1 MKRWK
6 KFIAMGLAVS
16 MIVPSC
22 IPQTLWAS
30 EFSTGSVESAAD
42 VFEDGAGYETGSES
56 GNKISDENNSGDEFG
71 TGELKDQ
78 EPEQSE
84 TEDSV
89 NAGQSAEGYN
99 ILLYSDGKLEKT
111 YVIPYA
117 DADNAKVP
125 EALKGKTGYIFKE
138 WNTKEDGTGETYK
151 PGDSIKKLLETAD
164 MAMQAQET
172 SERTE
177 AGEEIK
183 PEKDVMQEENDVA
196 QTDSASWEEKND
208 KAEMQISD
216 TENDGTS
223 PDIST
228 DKAIAAGDTTAITLY
243 AIWEKAS
250 EYKITYKLNKGK
262 NNTANPKTYTSEDEI
277 KFKKPTRSGYH
288 FVGWYTDS
296 KYKNQISVIEKGS
309 EGSLTLYAKWT
320 KEISPSA
327 KAASLDYVKGTKANT
342 ITVSATVSNYV
353 KSSDGYYYLVYVDSN
368 SGKVKKTVGKVKK
381 PEKAKGKITFKL
393 NISRHPEYAQ
403 GKFAIGIKKSKSAYS
418 VISPKSYVSNPEKLS
433 TNTAAYF
440 VPGTKKGIQATD
452 INELTDTKS
461 KTVFFNL
468 YISDLMRKDSGVETY
483 KYNGKTYHFNG
494 LYGYVYLVQQCNAK
508 GIQVTAQIS
517 IDRNASTQSFITG
530 NSPYAETAYYGWN
543 TDNSTTRQ
551 TMEAMF
557 AYLGEKFGKNNCYIS
572 NWILGNE
579 VNSASGYYYVG
590 NVSFSKF
597 ISMYSEAFRCLYNA
611 VKSSRG
617 SSKVFICLDNCWNQK
632 NAFTICYSARST
644 LESFA
649 AKISDMQKDVNWN
662 LAYHAYNQPLSD
674 SQFWSG
680 ANASMFTSD
689 ANTTT
694 FITMRNIQ
702 TLTDYVKNRFG
713 SNTRIILSEQGF
725 SSTYGGQA
733 NQAAAIALAYYKAA
747 CNPMIDAFIIRSYKD
762 EAHEVAQGLAMGL
775 KDANG
780 KKKTAYNVFK
790 NMDSSNSLKYTEKV
804 LKSQVGNWKSLVPG
818 YRKFPPCI
826 ESDVTDRRDCFQKL
840 LSYWKCIKL
849 SQIKHIFPTQR
860 TQIIPILRSI
870 KRKQR

>member
-1 MKRWK
+1 MKKWK

-30 EFSTGSVESAAD
+30 EFSAGSVESASD

-89 NAGQSAEGYN
+89 NVGQSAEGYN

-117 DADNAKVP
+117 DADTAKVP
-125 EALKGKTGYIFKE
+125 EALRGKTGYIFKE

-164 MAMQAQET
+164 MAKQAQET

-196 QTDSASWEEKND
+196 QTDSASWEEKTD

-277 KFKKPTRSGYH
+277 KFKRPTRSGYH

-368 SGKVKKTVGKVKK
+368 FGKVKKTVGKVKK

-393 NISRHPEYAQ
+393 NISGHPEYAQ

-818 YRKFPPCI
+818 YSTGKISSMYRK
-826 ESDVTDRRDCFQKL
+826 
-840 LSYWKCIKL
+840 
-849 SQIKHIFPTQR
+849 
-860 TQIIPILRSI
+860 
-870 KRKQR
+870 

>member
-1 MKRWK
+1 MKKWK

-30 EFSTGSVESAAD
+30 EFSAGSVESAAD

-117 DADNAKVP
+117 DADTAKVP

-138 WNTKEDGTGETYK
+138 WNTKEDGTGETYI
-151 PGDSIKKLLETAD
+151 PGDFIKKLLETAD
-164 MAMQAQET
+164 MAKQAQET

-177 AGEEIK
+177 VGEEIK

-196 QTDSASWEEKND
+196 QTDSTSWEEKTD

-393 NISRHPEYAQ
+393 NISGHPEYAQ

-818 YRKFPPCI
+818 YSTGKISSMYRK
-826 ESDVTDRRDCFQKL
+826 
-840 LSYWKCIKL
+840 
-849 SQIKHIFPTQR
+849 
-860 TQIIPILRSI
+860 
-870 KRKQR
+870 

>member
-1 MKRWK
+1 MKKWK

-16 MIVPSC
+16 MIVSSC

-30 EFSTGSVESAAD
+30 EFSAGSVESAAD

-117 DADNAKVP
+117 DADTAKVP

-164 MAMQAQET
+164 MAKQAQET

-177 AGEEIK
+177 VGEEIK

-196 QTDSASWEEKND
+196 QTDSASWEEKTD

-296 KYKNQISVIEKGS
+296 KYKNQIRVIEKGS

-393 NISRHPEYAQ
+393 NISGHPEYAQ

-818 YRKFPPCI
+818 YSTGKISSMYRK
-826 ESDVTDRRDCFQKL
+826 
-840 LSYWKCIKL
+840 
-849 SQIKHIFPTQR
+849 
-860 TQIIPILRSI
+860 
-870 KRKQR
+870 

>member
-1 MKRWK
+1 MKKWK

-16 MIVPSC
+16 MTVPSC

-30 EFSTGSVESAAD
+30 EFSAGSVESAAD

-117 DADNAKVP
+117 DADTAKVP
-125 EALKGKTGYIFKE
+125 EALKGKTGYVFKE

-164 MAMQAQET
+164 MAKQAQET

-196 QTDSASWEEKND
+196 QTDSASWEEKTD

-327 KAASLDYVKGTKANT
+327 KAASLDYVKGTKVNT

-368 SGKVKKTVGKVKK
+368 SGKVKKMVGKVKK

-393 NISRHPEYAQ
+393 NISGHPEYAQ

-818 YRKFPPCI
+818 YSTGKISSMYRK
-826 ESDVTDRRDCFQKL
+826 
-840 LSYWKCIKL
+840 
-849 SQIKHIFPTQR
+849 
-860 TQIIPILRSI
+860 
-870 KRKQR
+870 

>member
-30 EFSTGSVESAAD
+30 EFSAGSVESAAD

-117 DADNAKVP
+117 DADTAKVP
-125 EALKGKTGYIFKE
+125 EALRGKTGYIFKE

-164 MAMQAQET
+164 MAKQAQET

-196 QTDSASWEEKND
+196 QTDSASWEEKTD

-393 NISRHPEYAQ
+393 NISGHPEYAQ

-440 VPGTKKGIQATD
+440 VPGTKKGIQVTD

-818 YRKFPPCI
+818 YSTGKISSMYRK
-826 ESDVTDRRDCFQKL
+826 
-840 LSYWKCIKL
+840 
-849 SQIKHIFPTQR
+849 
-860 TQIIPILRSI
+860 
-870 KRKQR
+870 

>member
-1 MKRWK
+1 MKKWK

-16 MIVPSC
+16 MTVPSC

-30 EFSTGSVESAAD
+30 EFSAGSVESAAD

-117 DADNAKVP
+117 DADTAKVP
-125 EALKGKTGYIFKE
+125 EALRGKTGYVFKE

-164 MAMQAQET
+164 MAKQAQET

-196 QTDSASWEEKND
+196 QTDSASWEEKTD

-228 DKAIAAGDTTAITLY
+228 DKAMAAGDITAITLY

-368 SGKVKKTVGKVKK
+368 FGKVKKTVGKVKK

-393 NISRHPEYAQ
+393 NISGHPEYAQ

-818 YRKFPPCI
+818 YSTGKISSMYRK
-826 ESDVTDRRDCFQKL
+826 
-840 LSYWKCIKL
+840 
-849 SQIKHIFPTQR
+849 
-860 TQIIPILRSI
+860 
-870 KRKQR
+870 

>member
-1 MKRWK
+1 MKKWK

-30 EFSTGSVESAAD
+30 EFSAGSVESAAD
-42 VFEDGAGYETGSES
+42 VFEDDAEYETGSES

-117 DADNAKVP
+117 DADTAKVP

-196 QTDSASWEEKND
+196 QTDSASWEEKTD

-327 KAASLDYVKGTKANT
+327 KAASLDYVKGTKVNT

-393 NISRHPEYAQ
+393 NISGHPEYAQ

-818 YRKFPPCI
+818 YSTGKISSMYRK
-826 ESDVTDRRDCFQKL
+826 
-840 LSYWKCIKL
+840 
-849 SQIKHIFPTQR
+849 
-860 TQIIPILRSI
+860 
-870 KRKQR
+870 

>member
-30 EFSTGSVESAAD
+30 EFSAGSVESAAD

-117 DADNAKVP
+117 DADTAKVP
-125 EALKGKTGYIFKE
+125 EALKGKIGYIFKE

-164 MAMQAQET
+164 MAKQAQET

-177 AGEEIK
+177 AGGEIK

-196 QTDSASWEEKND
+196 QTDSASWEEKTD

-320 KEISPSA
+320 KEISPSV

-393 NISRHPEYAQ
+393 NISGHPEYAQ

-418 VISPKSYVSNPEKLS
+418 VISPKSYVNNPEKLS

-680 ANASMFTSD
+680 ANAFMFTSD

-818 YRKFPPCI
+818 YSTGKISSMYRK
-826 ESDVTDRRDCFQKL
+826 
-840 LSYWKCIKL
+840 
-849 SQIKHIFPTQR
+849 
-860 TQIIPILRSI
+860 
-870 KRKQR
+870 

>member
-1 MKRWK
+1 MKKWK

-30 EFSTGSVESAAD
+30 EFSAGSVESAAD

-117 DADNAKVP
+117 DADTAKVP
-125 EALKGKTGYIFKE
+125 EALRGKTGYIFKE

-164 MAMQAQET
+164 MAKQAQET

-196 QTDSASWEEKND
+196 QTDSASWEEKTD

-320 KEISPSA
+320 KEISPSV

-393 NISRHPEYAQ
+393 NISGHPEYAQ
-403 GKFAIGIKKSKSAYS
+403 GKFAIGIRKSKSAYS

-780 KKKTAYNVFK
+780 KKKTSYNVFK

-804 LKSQVGNWKSLVPG
+804 LKSQVGNWKSLIPG
-818 YRKFPPCI
+818 YSTGKISSMYRK
-826 ESDVTDRRDCFQKL
+826 
-840 LSYWKCIKL
+840 
-849 SQIKHIFPTQR
+849 
-860 TQIIPILRSI
+860 
-870 KRKQR
+870 

>member
-1 MKRWK
+1 MKKWK

-30 EFSTGSVESAAD
+30 EFSAGSVESAAD

-78 EPEQSE
+78 EQEQSE

-117 DADNAKVP
+117 DADTAKVP

-164 MAMQAQET
+164 MAKQAQET

-196 QTDSASWEEKND
+196 QTDSASWEEKTD

-327 KAASLDYVKGTKANT
+327 KAASLDYVKGTKVNT

-393 NISRHPEYAQ
+393 NISGHPEYAQ

-818 YRKFPPCI
+818 YSTGKISSMYRK
-826 ESDVTDRRDCFQKL
+826 
-840 LSYWKCIKL
+840 
-849 SQIKHIFPTQR
+849 
-860 TQIIPILRSI
+860 
-870 KRKQR
+870 

>member
-30 EFSTGSVESAAD
+30 EFSAGSVESAAD

-117 DADNAKVP
+117 DADTAKVP

-164 MAMQAQET
+164 MAKQAQET

-196 QTDSASWEEKND
+196 QTDSASWEEKTD

-327 KAASLDYVKGTKANT
+327 KAASLDYVKGTKVNT

-393 NISRHPEYAQ
+393 NISGHPEYAQ

-632 NAFTICYSARST
+632 NAFTICYSARLT

-818 YRKFPPCI
+818 YSTGKISSMYRK
-826 ESDVTDRRDCFQKL
+826 
-840 LSYWKCIKL
+840 
-849 SQIKHIFPTQR
+849 
-860 TQIIPILRSI
+860 
-870 KRKQR
+870 

>member
-1 MKRWK
+1 MKKWK

-30 EFSTGSVESAAD
+30 EFSAGSVESAAD
-42 VFEDGAGYETGSES
+42 VFEDGAEYETGSES

-117 DADNAKVP
+117 DADTAKVP

-164 MAMQAQET
+164 MAKQAQET

-177 AGEEIK
+177 VGEEIK

-196 QTDSASWEEKND
+196 QTDSASWEEKTD

-223 PDIST
+223 PDVST

-277 KFKKPTRSGYH
+277 KLKKPTRSGYH

-296 KYKNQISVIEKGS
+296 KSKNEINLIEKGS
-309 EGSLTLYAKWT
+309 EGALTLYAKWT

-327 KAASLDYVKGTKANT
+327 KAATLDYVKGTKANT
-342 ITVSATVSNYV
+342 ITVSAIVSNYV
-353 KSSDGYYYLVYVDSN
+353 KSSDSYYYLVYVDSN

-393 NISRHPEYAQ
+393 NITGHPEYAQ

-818 YRKFPPCI
+818 YSTGKISSMYRK
-826 ESDVTDRRDCFQKL
+826 
-840 LSYWKCIKL
+840 
-849 SQIKHIFPTQR
+849 
-860 TQIIPILRSI
+860 
-870 KRKQR
+870 

>member
-1 MKRWK
+1 MKKWK

-30 EFSTGSVESAAD
+30 EFSAGSVESAAD
-42 VFEDGAGYETGSES
+42 VFEDGAEYETGSES

-117 DADNAKVP
+117 DADTAKVP

-164 MAMQAQET
+164 MAKQAQET

-196 QTDSASWEEKND
+196 QTDSASWEEKTG

-327 KAASLDYVKGTKANT
+327 KAASLDYVKGTKVNT

-353 KSSDGYYYLVYVDSN
+353 KSSDSYYYLVYVDSN

-393 NISRHPEYAQ
+393 NISGHPEYAQ

-818 YRKFPPCI
+818 YSTGKISSMYRK
-826 ESDVTDRRDCFQKL
+826 
-840 LSYWKCIKL
+840 
-849 SQIKHIFPTQR
+849 
-860 TQIIPILRSI
+860 
-870 KRKQR
+870 

>member
-16 MIVPSC
+16 MTVPSC

-30 EFSTGSVESAAD
+30 EFSAGSVESAAD
-42 VFEDGAGYETGSES
+42 VFEDGAGYETGNES

-117 DADNAKVP
+117 DADIAKVP
-125 EALKGKTGYIFKE
+125 EALRGKTGYVFKE

-164 MAMQAQET
+164 MAKQAQET

-196 QTDSASWEEKND
+196 QTDSASWEEKTD

-216 TENDGTS
+216 AENDGTS

-353 KSSDGYYYLVYVDSN
+353 KSSDGYYYLAYVDSN

-393 NISRHPEYAQ
+393 NISGHPEYAQ

-775 KDANG
+775 KDTNG

-818 YRKFPPCI
+818 YSTGKISSMYRK
-826 ESDVTDRRDCFQKL
+826 
-840 LSYWKCIKL
+840 
-849 SQIKHIFPTQR
+849 
-860 TQIIPILRSI
+860 
-870 KRKQR
+870 

>member
-30 EFSTGSVESAAD
+30 EFSAGSVESAAD

-117 DADNAKVP
+117 DADTAKVP

-164 MAMQAQET
+164 MAKQAQET

-177 AGEEIK
+177 VGEEIK

-196 QTDSASWEEKND
+196 QTDSTSWEEKTD

-320 KEISPSA
+320 KKISPSA

-393 NISRHPEYAQ
+393 NISGHPEYAQ

-517 IDRNASTQSFITG
+517 IDRNASTQRFITG

-780 KKKTAYNVFK
+780 KKKTAYNFFK

-818 YRKFPPCI
+818 YSTGKISSMYRK
-826 ESDVTDRRDCFQKL
+826 
-840 LSYWKCIKL
+840 
-849 SQIKHIFPTQR
+849 
-860 TQIIPILRSI
+860 
-870 KRKQR
+870 

>member
-1 MKRWK
+1 MKKWK

-30 EFSTGSVESAAD
+30 EFSAGSVESAAD

-56 GNKISDENNSGDEFG
+56 GNKMSDENNSGDEFG

-117 DADNAKVP
+117 DADTAKVP

-164 MAMQAQET
+164 MAKQAQET

-196 QTDSASWEEKND
+196 QTDSASWEEKTD

-327 KAASLDYVKGTKANT
+327 KAASLDYVKGTKVNT

-353 KSSDGYYYLVYVDSN
+353 KSSDSYYYLVYVDSN

-393 NISRHPEYAQ
+393 NISGHPEYAQ

-517 IDRNASTQSFITG
+517 IDRNASTQRFITG

-818 YRKFPPCI
+818 YSTGKISSMYRK
-826 ESDVTDRRDCFQKL
+826 
-840 LSYWKCIKL
+840 
-849 SQIKHIFPTQR
+849 
-860 TQIIPILRSI
+860 
-870 KRKQR
+870 

>member
-1 MKRWK
+1 MKKWK

-30 EFSTGSVESAAD
+30 EFSAGSVESAAD

-117 DADNAKVP
+117 DADTAKVP

-164 MAMQAQET
+164 MAKQAQET

-177 AGEEIK
+177 AGGEIK

-196 QTDSASWEEKND
+196 QTDSASWEEKTD

-393 NISRHPEYAQ
+393 NISGHPEYAQ

-597 ISMYSEAFRCLYNA
+597 ISIYSEAFRCLYNA

-780 KKKTAYNVFK
+780 KKKTSYNVFK

-804 LKSQVGNWKSLVPG
+804 LKSQVGNWKSLIPG
-818 YRKFPPCI
+818 YSTGKISSMYRK
-826 ESDVTDRRDCFQKL
+826 
-840 LSYWKCIKL
+840 
-849 SQIKHIFPTQR
+849 
-860 TQIIPILRSI
+860 
-870 KRKQR
+870 

>member
-16 MIVPSC
+16 MTVPSC

-30 EFSTGSVESAAD
+30 EFSAGSVESAAD

-117 DADNAKVP
+117 DADTAKVP
-125 EALKGKTGYIFKE
+125 EALKGKTGYVFKE

-177 AGEEIK
+177 VGEEIK

-196 QTDSASWEEKND
+196 QTYSASWEEKTD
-208 KAEMQISD
+208 KAKMQISD

-223 PDIST
+223 PDVST

-277 KFKKPTRSGYH
+277 KLKKPTRSGYH

-296 KYKNQISVIEKGS
+296 KYKNEINVIEKGS
-309 EGSLTLYAKWT
+309 EGALTLYAKWT

-327 KAASLDYVKGTKANT
+327 KAATLDYVKGTKANT
-342 ITVSATVSNYV
+342 ITVSAIVSNYV
-353 KSSDGYYYLVYVDSN
+353 KSSDSYYYLVYVDSN

-393 NISRHPEYAQ
+393 NITGHPEYAQ

-674 SQFWSG
+674 SQFWLG
-680 ANASMFTSD
+680 ANAFMFTSD

-818 YRKFPPCI
+818 YSTGKISSMYRK
-826 ESDVTDRRDCFQKL
+826 
-840 LSYWKCIKL
+840 
-849 SQIKHIFPTQR
+849 
-860 TQIIPILRSI
+860 
-870 KRKQR
+870 

>member
-1 MKRWK
+1 MKKWK

-30 EFSTGSVESAAD
+30 EFSAGSVESAAD
-42 VFEDGAGYETGSES
+42 VFEDGAGYET

-117 DADNAKVP
+117 DADIAKVP
-125 EALKGKTGYIFKE
+125 EALRGKTGYVFKE

-164 MAMQAQET
+164 MAKQAQET

-196 QTDSASWEEKND
+196 QTDSVSWEEKTD

-393 NISRHPEYAQ
+393 NISGHPEYAQ

-543 TDNSTTRQ
+543 TDNSTIRQ

-818 YRKFPPCI
+818 YSTGKISSMYRK
-826 ESDVTDRRDCFQKL
+826 
-840 LSYWKCIKL
+840 
-849 SQIKHIFPTQR
+849 
-860 TQIIPILRSI
+860 
-870 KRKQR
+870 

>member
-1 MKRWK
+1 MKKWK

-30 EFSTGSVESAAD
+30 EFSAGSVESAAD
-42 VFEDGAGYETGSES
+42 VFEDSAEYETGSES

-117 DADNAKVP
+117 DADTAKVP

-164 MAMQAQET
+164 MAKQAQET

-177 AGEEIK
+177 VGEEIK

-196 QTDSASWEEKND
+196 QTDSASWEEKTG

-296 KYKNQISVIEKGS
+296 KCKNQISVIEKGS

-393 NISRHPEYAQ
+393 NISGHPEYAQ

-680 ANASMFTSD
+680 ANAFMFTSD

-818 YRKFPPCI
+818 YSTGKISSMYRK
-826 ESDVTDRRDCFQKL
+826 
-840 LSYWKCIKL
+840 
-849 SQIKHIFPTQR
+849 
-860 TQIIPILRSI
+860 
-870 KRKQR
+870 

>member
-1 MKRWK
+1 MKKWK

-30 EFSTGSVESAAD
+30 EFSAGSVESAAD

-117 DADNAKVP
+117 DADTAKVP
-125 EALKGKTGYIFKE
+125 EALKGKTGYVFKE

-177 AGEEIK
+177 VGEEIK

-196 QTDSASWEEKND
+196 QTYSASWEEKTD
-208 KAEMQISD
+208 KAKMQISD

-223 PDIST
+223 PDVST

-277 KFKKPTRSGYH
+277 KLKKPTRSGYH

-320 KEISPSA
+320 KEISPSV

-342 ITVSATVSNYV
+342 ITVSAIVSNYV
-353 KSSDGYYYLVYVDSN
+353 KSSDSYYYLVYVDSN

-393 NISRHPEYAQ
+393 NITGHPEYAQ

-680 ANASMFTSD
+680 ANAFMFTSD

-818 YRKFPPCI
+818 YSTGKISSMYRK
-826 ESDVTDRRDCFQKL
+826 
-840 LSYWKCIKL
+840 
-849 SQIKHIFPTQR
+849 
-860 TQIIPILRSI
+860 
-870 KRKQR
+870 

>member
-30 EFSTGSVESAAD
+30 EFSAGSVESAAD
-42 VFEDGAGYETGSES
+42 VFEDGAGYETGNES

-117 DADNAKVP
+117 DADTAKVP

-164 MAMQAQET
+164 MAKQAQET

-196 QTDSASWEEKND
+196 QTDSASWEEKTD

-327 KAASLDYVKGTKANT
+327 KAASLDYLKGTKANT

-393 NISRHPEYAQ
+393 NISGHPEYAQ

-818 YRKFPPCI
+818 YSTGKISSMYRK
-826 ESDVTDRRDCFQKL
+826 
-840 LSYWKCIKL
+840 
-849 SQIKHIFPTQR
+849 
-860 TQIIPILRSI
+860 
-870 KRKQR
+870 

>member
-16 MIVPSC
+16 MIVPFC

-30 EFSTGSVESAAD
+30 EFSAGSVESAAD

-117 DADNAKVP
+117 DADTAKVP

-164 MAMQAQET
+164 MAKQAQET

-196 QTDSASWEEKND
+196 QTDSASWEEKTD

-327 KAASLDYVKGTKANT
+327 KAASLDYVKGTKVNT

-393 NISRHPEYAQ
+393 NISGHPEYAQ

-680 ANASMFTSD
+680 ANAFMFTSD

-818 YRKFPPCI
+818 YSTGKISSMYRK
-826 ESDVTDRRDCFQKL
+826 
-840 LSYWKCIKL
+840 
-849 SQIKHIFPTQR
+849 
-860 TQIIPILRSI
+860 
-870 KRKQR
+870 

>member
-1 MKRWK
+1 MKKWK

-22 IPQTLWAS
+22 ITQTLWAS
-30 EFSTGSVESAAD
+30 EFSAGSVESAAD

-117 DADNAKVP
+117 DADTAKVP

-164 MAMQAQET
+164 MAKQAQET

-177 AGEEIK
+177 VGEEIK

-196 QTDSASWEEKND
+196 QTDSASWEEKTG

-327 KAASLDYVKGTKANT
+327 KAASLDYLKGTKANT

-393 NISRHPEYAQ
+393 NISGHPEYAQ

-775 KDANG
+775 KDTNG

-818 YRKFPPCI
+818 YSTGKISSMYRK
-826 ESDVTDRRDCFQKL
+826 
-840 LSYWKCIKL
+840 
-849 SQIKHIFPTQR
+849 
-860 TQIIPILRSI
+860 
-870 KRKQR
+870 

>member
-1 MKRWK
+1 MKKWK

-30 EFSTGSVESAAD
+30 EFSAGSVESAAD
-42 VFEDGAGYETGSES
+42 VFEDGAGYETGNES
-56 GNKISDENNSGDEFG
+56 GNKMFDENNSGDEFG

-117 DADNAKVP
+117 DADTAKVP

-164 MAMQAQET
+164 MAKQAQET

-177 AGEEIK
+177 VGEEIK

-196 QTDSASWEEKND
+196 QTDSASWEEKTD

-243 AIWEKAS
+243 AIWEKSS

-393 NISRHPEYAQ
+393 NISGHPEYAQ

-775 KDANG
+775 KDTNG

-818 YRKFPPCI
+818 YSTGKISSMYRK
-826 ESDVTDRRDCFQKL
+826 
-840 LSYWKCIKL
+840 
-849 SQIKHIFPTQR
+849 
-860 TQIIPILRSI
+860 
-870 KRKQR
+870 

>member
-1 MKRWK
+1 MKKWK

-16 MIVPSC
+16 MTVPSC

-30 EFSTGSVESAAD
+30 EFSAGSVESAAD
-42 VFEDGAGYETGSES
+42 VFEDSAEYETGSES

-99 ILLYSDGKLEKT
+99 ILLYSDSKLEKT

-117 DADNAKVP
+117 DADTAKVP
-125 EALKGKTGYIFKE
+125 EALRGKTGYIFKE

-164 MAMQAQET
+164 MAKQAQET

-177 AGEEIK
+177 VGEEIK

-196 QTDSASWEEKND
+196 QTDSASWEEKTD

-262 NNTANPKTYTSEDEI
+262 NNTANPKTYTSKDEI
-277 KFKKPTRSGYH
+277 KFKRPTRSGYH

-368 SGKVKKTVGKVKK
+368 SGKVKKMVGKVKK
-381 PEKAKGKITFKL
+381 SEKAKGKITFKL
-393 NISRHPEYAQ
+393 NISGHPEYAQ

-818 YRKFPPCI
+818 YSTGKISSMYRK
-826 ESDVTDRRDCFQKL
+826 
-840 LSYWKCIKL
+840 
-849 SQIKHIFPTQR
+849 
-860 TQIIPILRSI
+860 
-870 KRKQR
+870 

>member
-30 EFSTGSVESAAD
+30 EFSAGSVESAAD

-117 DADNAKVP
+117 DADTAKVP
-125 EALKGKTGYIFKE
+125 EALKGKTGYVFKE

-164 MAMQAQET
+164 MAKQAQET

-196 QTDSASWEEKND
+196 QTDSASWEEKTD

-277 KFKKPTRSGYH
+277 KLKKPTRSGYH

-393 NISRHPEYAQ
+393 NISGHPEYAQ

-632 NAFTICYSARST
+632 NAFTICYSAKST

-818 YRKFPPCI
+818 YSTGKISSMYRK
-826 ESDVTDRRDCFQKL
+826 
-840 LSYWKCIKL
+840 
-849 SQIKHIFPTQR
+849 
-860 TQIIPILRSI
+860 
-870 KRKQR
+870 

>member
-16 MIVPSC
+16 MTVPSC

-30 EFSTGSVESAAD
+30 EFSAGSVESAAD
-42 VFEDGAGYETGSES
+42 VFEDGAEYETGSES

-89 NAGQSAEGYN
+89 NAGQSAEGYD

-117 DADNAKVP
+117 DADTAKVP

-164 MAMQAQET
+164 MAKQAQET

-177 AGEEIK
+177 VGEEIK
-183 PEKDVMQEENDVA
+183 TEKDVMQEENDVA
-196 QTDSASWEEKND
+196 QTDSASWEEKTD

-223 PDIST
+223 SDIST

-327 KAASLDYVKGTKANT
+327 KATSLDYVKGTKANT

-393 NISRHPEYAQ
+393 NISGHPEYAQ

-818 YRKFPPCI
+818 YSTGKISSMYRK
-826 ESDVTDRRDCFQKL
+826 
-840 LSYWKCIKL
+840 
-849 SQIKHIFPTQR
+849 
-860 TQIIPILRSI
+860 
-870 KRKQR
+870 

>member
-1 MKRWK
+1 MKKWK

-30 EFSTGSVESAAD
+30 EFSAGSVESAAD
-42 VFEDGAGYETGSES
+42 VFEDGAGYETGNES

-117 DADNAKVP
+117 DADTAKVP

-164 MAMQAQET
+164 MAKQAQET

-196 QTDSASWEEKND
+196 QTDSASWEEKTD

-327 KAASLDYVKGTKANT
+327 KAASLDYVKGTKVNT

-368 SGKVKKTVGKVKK
+368 SGKVKKMVGKVKK

-393 NISRHPEYAQ
+393 NISGHPEYAQ

-517 IDRNASTQSFITG
+517 IDRNASTQRFITG

-818 YRKFPPCI
+818 YSTGKISSMYRK
-826 ESDVTDRRDCFQKL
+826 
-840 LSYWKCIKL
+840 
-849 SQIKHIFPTQR
+849 
-860 TQIIPILRSI
+860 
-870 KRKQR
+870 

>member
-1 MKRWK
+1 MKKWK

-30 EFSTGSVESAAD
+30 EFSAGSVESAAD

-117 DADNAKVP
+117 DADTAKVP

-164 MAMQAQET
+164 MAKQAQET

-177 AGEEIK
+177 VGEEIK

-196 QTDSASWEEKND
+196 QTDSASWEEKTG

-327 KAASLDYVKGTKANT
+327 KAASLDYLKGTKANT

-393 NISRHPEYAQ
+393 NISGHPEYAQ

-747 CNPMIDAFIIRSYKD
+747 CNPMIDAFIIRSYED

-780 KKKTAYNVFK
+780 KKKTSYNVFK

-804 LKSQVGNWKSLVPG
+804 LKSQVGNWKSLIPG
-818 YRKFPPCI
+818 YSTGKISSMYRK
-826 ESDVTDRRDCFQKL
+826 
-840 LSYWKCIKL
+840 
-849 SQIKHIFPTQR
+849 
-860 TQIIPILRSI
+860 
-870 KRKQR
+870 

>member
-22 IPQTLWAS
+22 IPQTLWAL
-30 EFSTGSVESAAD
+30 EFSAGSVESAAD

-117 DADNAKVP
+117 DADTAKVP

-164 MAMQAQET
+164 MAKQAQET

-196 QTDSASWEEKND
+196 QTDSASWEEKTD

-393 NISRHPEYAQ
+393 NISGHPEYAQ

-747 CNPMIDAFIIRSYKD
+747 CNPMIDAFIIRSYED

-804 LKSQVGNWKSLVPG
+804 LKSQVGNWKSLIPG
-818 YRKFPPCI
+818 YSTGKISSMYRK
-826 ESDVTDRRDCFQKL
+826 
-840 LSYWKCIKL
+840 
-849 SQIKHIFPTQR
+849 
-860 TQIIPILRSI
+860 
-870 KRKQR
+870 